1 MRIRTRLSLWYAAV
15 MLAALSAMG
24 GLSYYEFVIQR
35 GESRRPGSSE
45 PRSRREQAQPGGD
58 AGESA
63 VPDRDTRE
71 GRPGGRRHGLFAE
84 VMDIL
89 VPVGVP
95 AVLMA
100 VAGGWWLMRR
110 SLAPI
115 EALTRAVEKTHERNL
130 RAQIPRSGNG
140 DELDRLTEVFNA
152 MTTRLDQSFQRI
164 REFTLHASHELK
176 TPLTVMQGEIET
188 AVREEAPTDSR
199 RDWLLGQLDEVQR
212 LAKIVDGLSLLTKAD
227 AGQVSLAL
235 EPVPLAEIVREA
247 VEDAQHLGQG
257 QGIEVALQ
265 ACEPLTVLGDRHR
278 LRQLLLNLVDNAVKY
293 NERDGRVTASLHR
306 VGADAE
312 LVIANTGPGLAREL
326 DARVFERFFRG
337 DASHSSN
344 IEGSGLGLSIVQ
356 WIAQAHGG
364 SVTFESEVGALTTV
378 TVRLPAVGA

>member
-1 MRIRTRLSLWYAAV
+1 MP
-15 MLAALSAMG
+15 
-24 GLSYYEFVIQR
+24 E
-35 GESRRPGSSE
+35 
-45 PRSRREQAQPGGD
+45 
-58 AGESA
+58 
-63 VPDRDTRE
+63 RDTRE

-188 AVREEAPTDSR
+188 ACRDEALDRLAARLVARATGRGPAPGEDRRRALPADEGGRRPGVARPRARAAR
-199 RDWLLGQLDEVQR
+199 RDRPRGGRGRAASRAGPGNPGHAAGVRAADGARRSPSSSPVAPEPRRQRGEVQR
-212 LAKIVDGLSLLTKAD
+212 AQRAGDGVAA
-227 AGQVSLAL
+227 AGRCRRRA
-235 EPVPLAEIVREA
+235 
-247 VEDAQHLGQG
+247 
-257 QGIEVALQ
+257 
-265 ACEPLTVLGDRHR
+265 GDRQHR
-278 LRQLLLNLVDNAVKY
+278 PRPGA
-293 NERDGRVTASLHR
+293 RARGRGSSSGSSAETPVTAPASR
-306 VGADAE
+306 AVDWVSASCSGSRRRTAA
-312 LVIANTGPGLAREL
+312 ASRSSPGSAR
-326 DARVFERFFRG
+326 
-337 DASHSSN
+337 
-344 IEGSGLGLSIVQ
+344 
-356 WIAQAHGG
+356 
-364 SVTFESEVGALTTV
+364 
-378 TVRLPAVGA
+378 

>member
-15 MLAALSAMG
+15 MLAALSVMG
-24 GLSYYEFVIQR
+24 ALSYYEFVIQR
-35 GESRRPGSSE
+35 ADSRRHEMP
-45 PRSRREQAQPGGD
+45 D
-58 AGESA
+58 AG
-63 VPDRDTRE
+63 DRRGEAQLDSGAREDAAPARETRD
-71 GRPGGRRHGLFAE
+71 GRSGNRRHGLFAE

-110 SLAPI
+110 ALAPI
-115 EALTRAVEKTHERNL
+115 EALTRAVEKTHERSL

-152 MTTRLDQSFQRI
+152 MTTRLDESFQRI

-188 AVREEAPTDSR
+188 ACRDEVLTDAR

-235 EPVPLAEIVREA
+235 EPVPLDEIVREA
-247 VEDAQHLGQG
+247 VEDALHLGQG
-257 QGIEVALQ
+257 QGIRVTLQ

-293 NERDGRVTASLHR
+293 NEPSGWVTASLQR
-306 VGADAE
+306 AGTDAE
-312 LVIANTGPGLAREL
+312 LVIANTGPGLSSEL
-326 DARVFERFFRG
+326 EARVFERFFRG
-337 DASHSSN
+337 DASHSST

-364 SVTFESEVGALTTV
+364 SVTFQSGVGALTKV